1 MWEEVAHMHNA
12 ELKLILSLT
21 AVMQAAQPQQPAS
34 SPEGYV
40 IRADVNM
47 IVVHATVQDRRGAF
61 ISGLSK
67 DAFTIREDGVKQQ
80 IAVFSSDDVP
90 VAVGLIID
98 NSGSMGR
105 RWSEVITGALTFI
118 RGSKPEDQ
126 IFVVH
131 FSDAA
136 RLGLPQDR
144 PFSADAS
151 ELRTALLKGVVGGH
165 TALYDGIALA
175 LDQFEKASLMK
186 KVLLIV
192 SDGGDN
198 RSRNRLNDIVK
209 RADRA
214 GVLMYTIGL
223 FDEHSADKNA
233 GVLKQLA
240 GQTGGLA
247 YMPPDVTRVGDI
259 CSQIARDIRNQYT
272 IGYNSSKA
280 SADSGYHQLKVTAV
294 DADNRQLRVR
304 SRTGFYGAMAPSTT
318 EKELQ
323 PRPAAPQ

>member
-1 MWEEVAHMHNA
+1 MRNA
-12 ELKLILSLT
+12 EFGLILSLT
-21 AVMQAAQPQQPAS
+21 AMMQAAPAQQPPP
-34 SPEGYV
+34 SPENYV
-40 IRADVNM
+40 VRADVNM
-47 IVVHATVQDRRGAF
+47 IVVHATVQDGRGAF
-61 ISGLSK
+61 VSGLTK
-67 DAFTIREDGVKQQ
+67 DAFTIAEDGAKQQ
-80 IAVFSSDDVP
+80 VAVFSSDDVP

-105 RWSEVITGALTFI
+105 RWADVITGALTFI
-118 RGSKPEDQ
+118 RDSKPEDE

-131 FSDAA
+131 FSDSA
-136 RLGLPQDR
+136 RLGLPPDR
-144 PFSADAS
+144 PFSANLS
-151 ELRTALLKGVVGGH
+151 ELREALMTGKVSGH

-175 LDQFEKASLMK
+175 LDHLNKASVMK

-198 RSRNRLNDIVK
+198 RSQNRLNDVVK

-214 GVLMYTIGL
+214 GVLIYTIGL
-223 FDEHSADKNA
+223 FDDNSEDKNP

-247 YMPPDVTRVGDI
+247 YLPEDPKRVPEI

-272 IGYNSSKA
+272 IGYNSTKA
-280 SADSGYHQLKVTAV
+280 SADSRYHEIKVTAV
-294 DADNRQLRVR
+294 DSRNRKLRVR
-304 SRTGFYGAMAPSTT
+304 SRTGFFGVTSQSTT

-323 PRPAAPQ
+323 PRPSPQ